1 MTEDKYRK
9 ITECISGIKH
19 GPKMVRLLDQLVTM
33 IIFLLYPVL
42 LGELY
47 LLDRS
52 DLLLPVLVVPATG
65 FVVVSL
71 MRHVIHSKR
80 PYEVYDFTPIIQK
93 ETVEHSFPSRHVCSA
108 VLIAMA
114 FLQLDVSNGLEI
126 LLLAA
131 ILSAHSLSLY
141 DCSSAHTAKAPM
153 FCVPLSSA
161 SPSFEASCI
170 GCHSSF
176 CSSSAP
182 VITSP

>member
-1 MTEDKYRK
+1 MTGRWENGMTEDKYRK

-52 DLLLPVLVVPATG
+52 DLLLPVLVVPANG

-131 ILSAHSLSLY
+131 ILSALRVLGGVHFPKDVIAGYLMGLGFSLLGYYLVFNISR
-141 DCSSAHTAKAPM
+141 
-153 FCVPLSSA
+153 
-161 SPSFEASCI
+161 
-170 GCHSSF
+170 
-176 CSSSAP
+176 
-182 VITSP
+182 

>member
-131 ILSAHSLSLY
+131 ILSALRVLGGVHFPKDVIAGYLMGLGFSLLGY
-141 DCSSAHTAKAPM
+141 YLV
-153 FCVPLSSA
+153 FNILR
-161 SPSFEASCI
+161 
-170 GCHSSF
+170 
-176 CSSSAP
+176 
-182 VITSP
+182 